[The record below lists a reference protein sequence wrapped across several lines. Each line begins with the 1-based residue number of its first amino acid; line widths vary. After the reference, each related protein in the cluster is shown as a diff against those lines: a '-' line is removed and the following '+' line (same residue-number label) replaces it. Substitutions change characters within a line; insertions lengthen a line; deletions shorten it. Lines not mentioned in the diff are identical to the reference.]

1 MLPVDGRD
9 GNEVE
14 VGEAPEQIEDEIDG
28 RVARRERNRQA
39 VVDAIMVLVKAG
51 EIEPAMSDVAA
62 LADVSERSIFRHFE
76 SREALLAAVIERQL
90 EVAGSYLRV
99 IPAEGPLA
107 DRVHALVLE
116 RARLYEEITPMRR
129 AALRVADRS
138 DLVASQLHTARLWFR
153 DELETLFA
161 RELNRRSVPDRRDL
175 LAGIDLAA
183 SWEAWNVLRE
193 HEGCSVVRARRVTAR
208 TLTRLLQAG

>member
-1 MLPVDGRD
+1 
-9 GNEVE
+9 
-14 VGEAPEQIEDEIDG
+14 VGETPEWIDELDETDG
-28 RVARRERNRQA
+28 RVARRERNRAA

-51 EIEPAMSDVAA
+51 ELEPSMSEVAA
-62 LADVSERSIFRHFE
+62 LAGVSERSIFRHFE

-90 EVAGSYLRV
+90 EVVGGLVDRISG
-99 IPAEGPLA
+99 EGPMA

-116 RARLYEEITPMRR
+116 RSRLYEEITPMRR
-129 AALRVADRS
+129 SAMRVADRS
-138 DLVASQLHTARLWFR
+138 DLVAAQLHTARVWFR

-175 LAGIDLAA
+175 LAGLAQA
-183 SWEAWNVLRE
+183 TSWEAWNVLRE

-208 TLTRLLQAG
+208 TLTKLLR

>member
-1 MLPVDGRD
+1 M
-9 GNEVE
+9 
-14 VGEAPEQIEDEIDG
+14 GEAPEQIEDEIDG

-99 IPAEGPLA
+99 IPAEGPVA
-107 DRVHALVLE
+107 DRVRALVLE

-129 AALRVADRS
+129 AALRVVDRS
-138 DLVASQLHTARLWFR
+138 ELVAAQLHTARLWFR

-175 LAGIDLAA
+175 LAGIGLAA

-208 TLTRLLQAG
+208 TLTRLLQTG